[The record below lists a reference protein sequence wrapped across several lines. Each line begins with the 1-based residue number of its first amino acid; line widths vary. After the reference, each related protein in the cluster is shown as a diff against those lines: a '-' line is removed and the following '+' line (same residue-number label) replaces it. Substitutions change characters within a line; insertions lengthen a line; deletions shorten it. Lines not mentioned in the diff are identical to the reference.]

1 MLVIKIEGLS
11 DDDLIGFEVR
21 GHAGYADAG
30 EDIVCAGVS
39 AVLQTAALALEQLFS
54 VKPHLVVKPGHMV
67 CRLPDYHDPMERLRA
82 KTILQTAI
90 LGCRNIALQY
100 PNHIQLR
107 EGGGS
112 HADD

>member
-1 MLVIKIEGLS
+1 MLVIKVEGPS
-11 DDDLIGFEVR
+11 DDALIGFEVK

-39 AVLQTAALALEQLFS
+39 AILQTAALALEQLF
-54 VKPHLVVKPGHMV
+54 VIKPHLVVKPGHMV
-67 CRLPDYHDPMERLRA
+67 CRLPDYDDPVERLRA
-82 KTILQTAI
+82 QTILQTAV
-90 LGCRNIALQY
+90 LGCRNIATQY
-100 PNHIQLR
+100 PSHIQFH